1 MVVAGLYVV
10 FVSLFSLVA
19 FAFCPYVFSISS
31 FALVTY
37 KCIIYLLRSLS
48 LVFRTTMRR
57 NWLGSAADPLWVA
70 STEMGRGGT
79 GRRKTAVD
87 ESRKE
92 TTDRVAKYQTDYV
105 GRTGLWYAYGRLL
118 RRPRRCF
125 CCASVFLPFPFA
137 LGRILFMLLYC
148 FVLSVTSPPGG
159 ARHLFFIL
167 LRRTRVLYFVVI
179 VR

>member
-1 MVVAGLYVV
+1 
-10 FVSLFSLVA
+10 
-19 FAFCPYVFSISS
+19 
-31 FALVTY
+31 
-37 KCIIYLLRSLS
+37 
-48 LVFRTTMRR
+48 MRR

-137 LGRILFMLLYC
+137 LGRIWFILC
-148 FVLSVTSPPGG
+148 CSELSVTSPPGG
-159 ARHLFFIL
+159 HDTSSLFSSYIFLIFICFFVSFVFFSANASGLLTLARLCVFVAL
-167 LRRTRVLYFVVI
+167 GRVTSWAFSVQFSG
-179 VR
+179 

>member
-125 CCASVFLPFPFA
+125 CCASVFLSFPFA
-137 LGRILFMLLYC
+137 LGRILLIKCCIVLFCLSHLRGGTTPLFHFLL
-148 FVLSVTSPPGG
+148 T
-159 ARHLFFIL
+159 FI
-167 LRRTRVLYFVVI
+167 Y
-179 VR
+179 